1 MLSPC
6 TQCRRH
12 VRSSERTCPFC
23 GSAITAPARSPSS
36 LAGRFSRA
44 AVFAGL
50 ASCYTTPPP
59 QQIQQPPP
67 PPPDER
73 RGEEPPP
80 DQRYAKPPAK
90 DTGAIGGTVRNYNGQ
105 PMAHFPLSLAGSSGS
120 QAARADANGVFRFD
134 DLPPGR
140 YQVAYNV
147 SYHPR
152 QGPGLVDVVVKA
164 GEVSRVDIEL
174 PPPPPPDRGPCC
186 KPYGAPPA
194 RRRVV

>member
-6 TQCRRH
+6 PQCRRH

-23 GSAITAPARSPSS
+23 GRAIDPPARSPSS

-59 QQIQQPPP
+59 QEVHQPPP

-73 RGEEPPP
+73 RQEQPPP
-80 DQRYAKPPAK
+80 DPDQQYAKPPITAN
-90 DTGAIGGTVRNYNGQ
+90 GAIRGTVRDDSGRLMPRFRLQ
-105 PMAHFPLSLAGSSGS
+105 LSGS
-120 QAARADANGVFRFD
+120 RTTTTDANGVFTFD

-140 YQVAYNV
+140 YQVEYGTP
-147 SYHPR
+147 YGGR
-152 QGPGLVDVVVKA
+152 RGPEYTDAVVKA
-164 GEVSRVDIEL
+164 GEVSRVDIQL

-194 RRRVV
+194 RRRIV